1 MTRITVN
8 LAPADIRKVGS
19 MFDLPISI
27 GILLNDG
34 MIQTKENLE
43 KIIFIGE
50 LSLDG
55 KIRQVP
61 SVLPSTIGAHER

>member
-19 MFDLPISI
+19 MFDLPIAI
-27 GILLNDG
+27 GILLNDDV
-34 MIQTKENLE
+34 IQTQYCLE
-43 KIIFIGE
+43 KIIFLGE

-55 KIRQVP
+55 KIRQVS
-61 SVLPSTIGAHER
+61 SVLP